1 MLETVARRDGRR
13 FNCYRNVMLD
23 RLRARAPYLVL
34 LLCLIVLAVRL
45 SGAHAHRHVP
55 NGGDEFAHHDAHAG
69 HTHHAEH
76 HDGHEGHHAPD
87 HGSASSS
94 EHVDVTTVSAV
105 NSLGRLVQ
113 LDGGAAALLMVVAFV
128 LLTRRPQLPAPTYR
142 PPDRP
147 LQRAYLRPLLRGPPP
162 ISVV

>member
-1 MLETVARRDGRR
+1 
-13 FNCYRNVMLD
+13 MLD
-23 RLRARAPYLVL
+23 RLRTRAPYLAL

-55 NGGDEFAHHDAHAG
+55 TGGDEFAHHDAHAG

-76 HDGHEGHHAPD
+76 PDGHDDHHASD
-87 HGSASSS
+87 HESASSS
-94 EHVDVTTVSAV
+94 EHVDVTTVSVV
-105 NSLGRLVQ
+105 NSLGRLIQ
-113 LDGGAAALLMVVAFV
+113 LDSGAVALLMVVAFALV
-128 LLTRRPQLPAPTYR
+128 AQRPQLPTPSYR

-147 LQRAYLRPLLRGPPP
+147 LQRTHLRPLLRGPPR